1 MSDHPV
7 IESMTAKM
15 RKTVEHTLHEF
26 SSLHT
31 GKASPSMVEG
41 IHVQAYGSNMRL
53 KEIAA
58 ITTPDSRTIQI
69 QPWDKSV
76 IKDIEKAIQTSKLG
90 ITPAIDGAVI
100 RLPIPE
106 LSRERRQE
114 LTKLAQGMAEEGR
127 VAVRHARRE
136 ALDSLKTQQKNSEIS
151 EDDLKRFEKEVQQL
165 TDKHIAEIDEH
176 FEHKEKELMAI

>member
-1 MSDHPV
+1 MSDHPA
-7 IESMTAKM
+7 IKSMNDRMK
-15 RKTVEHTLHEF
+15 KTVEHTLSEF

-41 IHVQAYGSNMRL
+41 IMVEAYGSHMRM
-53 KEIAA
+53 KEVAA
-58 ITTPDSRTIQI
+58 ITTPDARTIQI

-114 LTKLAQGMAEEGR
+114 LAKLAQNMAEEGR
-127 VAVRHARRE
+127 ISVRHARRE
-136 ALDSLKTQQKNSEIS
+136 ALETLKAEQKNGAIP
-151 EDDLKRFEKEVQQL
+151 EDDLKRFEKEIQQA
-165 TDKHIAEIDEH
+165 TDKHIKDIDDH
-176 FEHKEKELMAI
+176 FTRKERELMSV